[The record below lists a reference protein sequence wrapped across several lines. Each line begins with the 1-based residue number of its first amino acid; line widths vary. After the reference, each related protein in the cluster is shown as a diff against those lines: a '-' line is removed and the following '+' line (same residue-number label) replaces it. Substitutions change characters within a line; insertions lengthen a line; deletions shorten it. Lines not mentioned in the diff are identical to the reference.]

1 MSRKTIIKYIEAEKP
16 VYCHKGKTKGS
27 KLDPY
32 RELIL
37 ELLDKGNSQE
47 EILNILKEQ
56 GYGGS
61 RSLISVYINKYKFS
75 KNTSK

>member
-1 MSRKTIIKYIEAEKP
+1 MSRTAITKYIEAEEP
-16 VYCHKGKTKGS
+16 VYWPKGKTKGS

-32 RELIL
+32 RELIV

-56 GYGGS
+56 RY
-61 RSLISVYINKYKFS
+61 
-75 KNTSK
+75 